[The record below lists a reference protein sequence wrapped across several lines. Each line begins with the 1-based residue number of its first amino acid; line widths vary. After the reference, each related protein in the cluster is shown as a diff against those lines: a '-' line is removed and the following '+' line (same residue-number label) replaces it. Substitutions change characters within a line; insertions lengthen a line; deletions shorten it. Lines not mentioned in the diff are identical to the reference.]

1 MKIIVGSKNKS
12 KKEAIELALNS
23 LNIIDYVIETVEVP
37 SHVSSKPINSETL
50 LGAHNRNQEVM
61 KYCLKNNIDYDLLIS
76 IEGGYEQVDNY
87 YFIVTYA
94 SIIDK
99 EGCEFIGKSQGLQ
112 ITKNMFEWVKSGQ
125 SLNKVIE
132 DILNNKENKKG
143 NGISGYLTDGY
154 YYRSIFDSTA
164 VISAYE
170 VLNNYK
176 TLYEKLER
184 KIELNIKNK
193 F

>member
-1 MKIIVGSKNKS
+1 
-12 KKEAIELALNS
+12 
-23 LNIIDYVIETVEVP
+23 
-37 SHVSSKPINSETL
+37 
-50 LGAHNRNQEVM
+50 
-61 KYCLKNNIDYDLLIS
+61 
-76 IEGGYEQVDNY
+76 
-87 YFIVTYA
+87 
-94 SIIDK
+94 
-99 EGCEFIGKSQGLQ
+99 
-112 ITKNMFEWVKSGQ
+112 MFEWVKSGQ